1 MAEPATD
8 WYYAVGGEQ
17 KGPVSAAQIRSLVA
31 AGAVRGETLVWSQAL
46 PDWKPLSQTELASA
60 IQPLPSGL
68 PPVAPAGQ
76 AGFSPAALPQARP
89 APAATGFGDAVRVC
103 LAKYATF
110 SGRASRPEFWYFYL
124 FYVVLAV
131 VATIIDLFV
140 FQNTIGF
147 SPLSTLVT
155 LGLFL
160 PQLGVGVRRL
170 HDTDRSGWMFL
181 IAFIPLVG
189 TIILVVFFAQAGTA
203 GRNRFG

>member
-17 KGPVSAAQIRSLVA
+17 KGPVAAGQIRNLVA
-31 AGAVRGETLVWSQAL
+31 TGAIGRETLVWSQAL

-60 IQPLPSGL
+60 LQPLPAFP
-68 PPVAPAGQ
+68 PPVGPAGT
-76 AGFSPAALPQARP
+76 FSPAAMPQTAP
-89 APAATGFGDAVRVC
+89 APAVTGFGDAVRVC
-103 LAKYATF
+103 FAKYATF
-110 SGRASRPEFWYFYL
+110 AGRAGRPEFWYFYL

-147 SPLSTLVT
+147 TPLSTLVT

-160 PQLGVGVRRL
+160 PQLGVGIRRL

-189 TIILVVFFAQAGTA
+189 TIILIVFWAQAGTA